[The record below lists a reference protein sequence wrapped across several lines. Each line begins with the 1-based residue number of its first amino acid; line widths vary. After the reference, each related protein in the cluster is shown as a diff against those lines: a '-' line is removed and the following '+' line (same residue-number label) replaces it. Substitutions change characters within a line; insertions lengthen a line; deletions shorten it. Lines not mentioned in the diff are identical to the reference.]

1 MCWGLADLTSAHS
14 PVIPSLIAAIAG
26 IFLISGLFT
35 PVATAIIVL
44 TQAWIAFSPA
54 LANNGER
61 SMRLLLAAA
70 AVSLA
75 MLGPGAWSLDARR
88 FGRKVFEIGEARSPR
103 S

>member
-1 MCWGLADLTSAHS
+1 MCWGLGDLTSAHS

-70 AVSLA
+70 AEPGNAWPGRMVPGCPPFWTQSLR
-75 MLGPGAWSLDARR
+75 DR
-88 FGRKVFEIGEARSPR
+88 RSPVTP
-103 S
+103 

>member
-1 MCWGLADLTSAHS
+1 MCWALADLTSAHG
-14 PVIPSLIAAIAG
+14 PVIPSLIAALAG

-54 LANNGER
+54 LPNNGER
-61 SMRLLLAAA
+61 SMRLFLAAA
-70 AVSLA
+70 AASIA